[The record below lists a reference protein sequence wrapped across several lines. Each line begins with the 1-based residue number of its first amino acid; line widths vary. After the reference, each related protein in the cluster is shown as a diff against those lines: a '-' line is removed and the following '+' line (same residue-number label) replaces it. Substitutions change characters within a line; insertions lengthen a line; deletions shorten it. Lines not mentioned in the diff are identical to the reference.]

1 MMELQT
7 VTRSAIVGSFLLL
20 AGLGAACA
28 RDNDPASN
36 TTASASGGPLKGT
49 FSEPDLLKLEKDDGQ
64 WVMAA
69 KNYASTRYSTLDE
82 INAGNA
88 GRLKV
93 AWTFSTGVVAG
104 HEAAPLVVGS
114 TMFVVTPFPNLVY
127 ALDLSQPAAQMK

>member
-1 MMELQT
+1 MMSVQT
-7 VTRSAIVGSFLLL
+7 LTRNAIAGSLLLL
-20 AGLGAACA
+20 AICGAACD

-36 TTASASGGPLKGT
+36 TTSTASASGGPLKGP

-64 WVMAA
+64 WVMPA

-104 HEAAPLVVGS
+104 HEAGPLVVGS
-114 TMFVVTPFPNLVY
+114 TMFVVTPF
-127 ALDLSQPAAQMK
+127 LSGRPCSVGFP